1 MFASY
6 STFYAWN
13 GYNIGYLISHENILY
28 TSLDI
33 LLKLFCVLWC
43 RSDECDVRIQ
53 LPEVANEH
61 CKLVL
66 TEKGQV
72 CGSIY

>member
-1 MFASY
+1 MEFVCC
-6 STFYAWN
+6 T
-13 GYNIGYLISHENILY
+13 
-28 TSLDI
+28 
-33 LLKLFCVLWC
+33 C

-66 TEKGQV
+66 TDEGQV
-72 CGSIY
+72 SKSIY